1 MASAIIHLCVAKCAN
16 EILKR
21 NEKEF
26 LLGSIAPDIS
36 KQVGESKLYSHFL
49 ENVERDIPEL
59 DRFLDKYKSSLKDND
74 FNLGYY
80 CHLFADMIWF
90 GIFMPEYCKFE
101 DEEVTYITGEKK
113 KLKPEVIVKLLYND
127 YTNLNIQ
134 MIDEYDLDLS
144 LFYEEPPII
153 NSEIEEIPIDKLSI
167 IIDKM
172 GLIIEE
178 SKERGTI
185 IFNKDGI
192 CRYIEYT
199 TKEFI
204 NNLKEIGVIE

>member
-1 MASAIIHLCVAKCAN
+1 MASAIIHLCVAKRAN

-36 KQVGESKLYSHFL
+36 KQIGESKLNSHFL
-49 ENVERDIPEL
+49 TSIDRDIPEV
-59 DRFLDKYKSSLKDND
+59 DRFLNKYKDTLKNND

-90 GIFMPEYCKFE
+90 GIFMPEFCKLKE
-101 DEEVTYITGEKK
+101 QEVTYISGEKK
-113 KLKPEVIVKLLYND
+113 SFKPEVLLKLLYND

-144 LFYEEPPII
+144 LFYEEPPKIE
-153 NSEIEEIPIDKLSI
+153 SEIEEIPIDKINI
-167 IIDKM
+167 IIEKM
-172 GLIIEE
+172 GIIIEE

-185 IFNKDGI
+185 IFPKDAI
-192 CRYIEYT
+192 CRYIDKT
-199 TKEFI
+199 ADEFI
-204 NNLKEIGVIE
+204 YNLKEIGVIE